1 MRFEVQ
7 AAVIYLIFSGA
18 SEAARTLQSEEKLVQ
33 NCSVLF
39 LFQSFS
45 RFLLELRSIKQA
57 ELKFWTLHE
66 TLYQNI

>member
-7 AAVIYLIFSGA
+7 AAVIYLIFSEA

-33 NCSVLF
+33 NCSGLF

-45 RFLLELRSIKQA
+45 SFLLELRSIKQA

>member
-1 MRFEVQ
+1 MTFEVQ
-7 AAVIYLIFSGA
+7 AVATHLIFSGA
-18 SEAARTLQSEEKLVQ
+18 SETARTLQSEEKLVQ
-33 NCSVLF
+33 NCSGLF

-45 RFLLELRSIKQA
+45 SFLLELRSVKQA